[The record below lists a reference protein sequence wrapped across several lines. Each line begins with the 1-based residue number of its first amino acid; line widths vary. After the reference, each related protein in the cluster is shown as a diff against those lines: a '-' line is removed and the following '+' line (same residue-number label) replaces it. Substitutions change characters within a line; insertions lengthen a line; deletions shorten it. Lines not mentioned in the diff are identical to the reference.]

1 LKKQTFEQA
10 SIEQEN
16 IEQENINYIK
26 HYISNI
32 EQENINYI
40 KHYIANIEN
49 LFPFAANDEPA
60 CSPRD
65 FLNSTPYFSD
75 AIYSPHKGGDEC
87 LPRCFRREYF
97 TKITEAQIDPGA
109 ILRYA
114 NVTGTNKLGDPE

>member
-1 LKKQTFEQA
+1 M
-10 SIEQEN
+10 S
-16 IEQENINYIK
+16 K
-26 HYISNI
+26 HMFI
-32 EQENINYI
+32 
-40 KHYIANIEN
+40 
-49 LFPFAANDEPA
+49 FAENDEPA

-75 AIYSPHKGGDEC
+75 AIYSPKKGGDEC
-87 LPRCFRREYF
+87 LPSCFRREYF

>member
-1 LKKQTFEQA
+1 MRLEIEQD
-10 SIEQEN
+10 SIEKKPLYKQALDKK
-16 IEQENINYIK
+16 K
-26 HYISNI
+26 HLMSKQMFI
-32 EQENINYI
+32 
-40 KHYIANIEN
+40 
-49 LFPFAANDEPA
+49 FAENDEPA

-75 AIYSPHKGGDEC
+75 AIYSPKKGGDEC
-87 LPRCFRREYF
+87 LPSCFRREYF

>member
-1 LKKQTFEQA
+1 MNKQTFEQA
-10 SIEQEN
+10 SIEQE
-16 IEQENINYIK
+16 
-26 HYISNI
+26 NI

-114 NVTGTNKLGDPE
+114 NVTGTNKLGDPEWVYF